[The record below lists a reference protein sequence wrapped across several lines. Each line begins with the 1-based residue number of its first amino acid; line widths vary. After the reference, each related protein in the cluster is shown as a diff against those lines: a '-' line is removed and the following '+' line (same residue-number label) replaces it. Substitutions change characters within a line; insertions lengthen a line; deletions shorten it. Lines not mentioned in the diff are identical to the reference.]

1 MSSLIKLEH
10 VSKTYHMGQNTVSA
24 LRDASL
30 EIMRGEMTAI
40 VGTSGSGKSTLM
52 NIIGF
57 LDRPTSGRYLFN
69 GTDVSSLTEDQLADI
84 RNQEIGFVFQSFFLL
99 PRLTALQN
107 VVLPLFYRGVSPEE
121 SNRLGCE
128 MLAKVGVGHL
138 ADNRPNQL
146 SGGQQQRV
154 AIARALVGDPKVILA
169 DEPTGAL
176 DTDTGNEV
184 MQLFTDLNRKEGRT
198 IVIITHDKDISRR
211 CERVVTIKDGMLLQM
226 FSPRQN
232 HKELM

>member
-1 MSSLIKLEH
+1 LSSLIKLEN
-10 VSKTYHMGQNTVSA
+10 VSKIYRMGQNNVQA
-24 LRDASL
+24 LRAASFEL
-30 EIMRGEMTAI
+30 QRGDMTAI

-57 LDRPTSGRYLFN
+57 LDRPTSGRYLYDN
-69 GTDVSSLTEDQLADI
+69 KDVSSLSEDELADI

-107 VVLPLFYRGVSPEE
+107 VVLPLFYRGLPHEE
-121 SNRLGCE
+121 TKRLAQQ
-128 MLAKVGVGHL
+128 MLEKIGVGHL
-138 ADNRPNQL
+138 ANNRPNQL

-176 DTDTGNEV
+176 DSDTGNEV
-184 MQLFTDLNRKEGRT
+184 MQLLSDLHRKENRT

-211 CERVVTIKDGMLLQM
+211 CERVMTIKDGVLV
-226 FSPRQN
+226 
-232 HKELM
+232 